1 MNPTIVGHVEIRKRL
16 LDLLKKDKLAHSN
29 ILVGQGCIGK
39 MLVARELAKACFCES
54 GPNDVCNSC
63 QSCHLFESGNH
74 PDFYVFEC
82 KDNGLTA
89 EDARIFLNSINL
101 KPFKSGKRVVI
112 FNDAD
117 GLSAVVAN
125 LLLKTLEEPRSD
137 SLFFLIAANPS
148 KLPLPVLSRC
158 QAWRFASLTKREIEQ
173 IVSVHVE
180 PRQIEAIAELC
191 DGSLEQL
198 QNLKDSD
205 KESSAIRKIL
215 LAIIGG
221 DEFQA
226 MTFAVSLAKDKSN
239 LELKLGI
246 IKTFLRYF
254 LSAESFGAN
263 RLAIAEALENIIITQ
278 NLIANRNF
286 APLNLLEICFL
297 GLTGKGESSARSIS
311 EIVL

>member
-1 MNPTIVGHVEIRKRL
+1 MNSSIVGHAEIRERL
-16 LDLLKKDKLAHSN
+16 LDLLKKEKLSHAN
-29 ILVGQGCIGK
+29 ILVGPSGIGK
-39 MLVARELAKACFCES
+39 KLVAREIAKACFCES
-54 GPNDVCNSC
+54 GPDNVCNTC
-63 QSCHLFESGNH
+63 QSCQLFESGNH
-74 PDFYVFEC
+74 PDFYTFEC
-82 KDNGLTA
+82 KDNGLIA

-101 KPFKSGKRVVI
+101 KPFKAGKRVVI

-117 GLSAVVAN
+117 GLSTVVAN
-125 LLLKTLEEPRSD
+125 LLLKTLEEPRND

-158 QAWRFASLTKREIEQ
+158 QAWRFGSLTKREVEQ

-180 PRQIEAIAELC
+180 PKQIESIAELC

-205 KESSAIRKIL
+205 KESSAIRKTL
-215 LAIIGG
+215 LTIIAG

-226 MTFAVSLAKDKSN
+226 LTFAATLAKDKGN
-239 LELKLGI
+239 LDLKLGI

-254 LSAESFGAN
+254 LAADSFAAN
-263 RLAIAEALENIIITQ
+263 RLAIAEALENIIIAK

-286 APLNLLEICFL
+286 APLNLLEICFY
-297 GLTGKGESSARSIS
+297 GLSGKDDSSARSIS